1 MFQFPRFASLP
12 YVIQVRIRA
21 YARGFPHSEIPDS
34 NGCYY
39 LIWAYRKLLR
49 LSSPL
54 TAKASTV
61 YA

>member
-1 MFQFPRFASLP
+1 M
-12 YVIQVRIRA
+12 QV
-21 YARGFPHSEIPDS
+21 GFPIQESQTQK
-34 NGCYY
+34 GYYY

>member
-1 MFQFPRFASLP
+1 MYSVNDDVLMHA
-12 YVIQVRIRA
+12 
-21 YARGFPHSEIPDS
+21 GFPHSEIPDS
-34 NGCYY
+34 NGYYY

>member
-1 MFQFPRFASLP
+1 MFQFPEFRL
-12 YVIQVRIRA
+12 VTLCIHVTMTA
-21 YARGFPHSEIPDS
+21 YAAGFPHSEIPVS
-34 NGCYY
+34 SGFYCLN
-39 LIWAYRKLLR
+39 WAYRKLIR